1 MLDPNR
7 RYAYLAFVVLAVIWF
22 WVLIG
27 RPTPGGLFDKPVD
40 PVKPLAGF
48 TWVKDS
54 TAMSLYY
61 EAADVLKAPTT
72 AGGSLKSRIFS
83 KKDFKAAPAQIYALV
98 IETCKWSAVLKE
110 VIEKTGLLGLE
121 RKLTPLLSLLLVHD
135 LLLAKRGIAL
145 PATHGL
151 RASIERHKARLTA
164 EFTRARIRRGLG
176 SLEALT
182 EHVEAGG
189 DNTSGIPVTTH
200 PRWIRVNT
208 LKTTLEDQ
216 LNTTF
221 KDYSRTLN
229 VGEVQKRG
237 GKKIYLDAHIPNLV
251 AVPPS
256 ADLTKSAAYTSG
268 ALIFQD
274 KASCF
279 PAYLLDPLPEDGDV
293 IDSCAAPGNKTTHLA
308 SILASHSGSVDI
320 ADPTTLTELP
330 QRIHAFEKDKLRA
343 TTLAKMTALAG
354 SDVITKIHAA
364 TDFLKADPEAA
375 QFANVGA
382 LLLDP
387 SCSGSGIVGRDD
399 MPELHL
405 PSDAKGGA
413 AGSVG
418 KAGGGKGAKGKGK
431 GKDKPVE
438 EEKASQKRKREGE
451 EEKVEVLLDD
461 DGVPTAI
468 TSAQDLQARLAALAA
483 FQLTLLLHAMR
494 FPAARKITYS
504 TCSEHNEENEG
515 VVLAALESEVA
526 KKQGWRVLK
535 REEQVGGMKRWDVR
549 GVEGEK
555 GEYKAIKE
563 GCIRAN
569 KGDGEG
575 TMGFFV
581 CAFVRDSEG
590 GDVEAK
596 VVRDESGKIVRD
608 AMGVPVLASGGEDVA
623 MDEDEEWGGIGDEDE
638 EPVVESV
645 LNGDAVVD
653 EESKEGEEASKPA
666 KKKRRK
672 AKKKT

>member
-1 MLDPNR
+1 
-7 RYAYLAFVVLAVIWF
+7 
-22 WVLIG
+22 
-27 RPTPGGLFDKPVD
+27 
-40 PVKPLAGF
+40 
-48 TWVKDS
+48 
-54 TAMSLYY
+54 MSLYY

-121 RKLTPLLSLLLVHD
+121 RKLTPILSLLLVHD

-189 DNTSGIPVTTH
+189 DNTSGIPVTAH
-200 PRWIRVNT
+200 PRWIRINT

-221 KDYSRTLN
+221 KDYARTLN

-237 GKKIYLDAHIPNLV
+237 GKKIFLDAHVPNLV

-308 SILASHSGSVDI
+308 SILASHSSEVDI
-320 ADPTTLTELP
+320 ADPATLTELP

-343 TTLAKMTALAG
+343 TTLAKMVALAG

-364 TDFLKADPEAA
+364 SDFLKADPENPL
-375 QFANVGA
+375 FAKVGA

-405 PSDAKGGA
+405 PSDGKGGA
-413 AGSVG
+413 AAGV
-418 KAGGGKGAKGKGK
+418 KAGGKGAKGKGK
-431 GKDKPVE
+431 GKDKPA
-438 EEKASQKRKREGE
+438 EEKSSQKRKREGEE

-483 FQLTLLLHAMR
+483 FQLSLLLHAMK
-494 FPAARKITYS
+494 FPGARKITYS

-526 KKQGWRVLK
+526 KERGWRVL
-535 REEQVGGMKRWDVR
+535 RRDEQVGGMKRWEVR
-549 GVEGEK
+549 GVEGEG
-555 GEYKAIKE
+555 GEYRAIGE

-581 CAFVRDSEG
+581 CPFVRGGEG
-590 GDVEAK
+590 GVVEAE

-608 AMGVPVLASGGEDVA
+608 AMGVPVLASGGEDVVV
-623 MDEDEEWGGIGDEDE
+623 DGEDEEWGGIGDEDGE
-638 EPVVESV
+638 KVVESTTNGGPV
-645 LNGDAVVD
+645 LD
-653 EESKEGEEASKPA
+653 EDESKEGGAPQPA

>member
-1 MLDPNR
+1 
-7 RYAYLAFVVLAVIWF
+7 
-22 WVLIG
+22 
-27 RPTPGGLFDKPVD
+27 
-40 PVKPLAGF
+40 
-48 TWVKDS
+48 
-54 TAMSLYY
+54 MSLYY
-61 EAADVLKAPTT
+61 EAADVLKAPTS

-176 SLEALT
+176 SLDALT

-189 DNTSGIPVTTH
+189 DNTNGIPATAH
-200 PRWIRVNT
+200 PRWIRINT

-216 LNTTF
+216 LATTF

-237 GKKIYLDAHIPNLV
+237 GKKIFLDAHVPNLV

-308 SILASHSGSVDI
+308 SILASHSPVVDK
-320 ADPTTLTELP
+320 ADATTLAKLP
-330 QRIHAFEKDKLRA
+330 QRIHAFEKDKMRA
-343 TTLAKMTALAG
+343 TTLAKMVALAG
-354 SDVITKIHAA
+354 SDVVTKIHAA
-364 TDFLKADPEAA
+364 TDFLKADPDSP

-405 PSDAKGGA
+405 PSADSKGA
-413 AGSVG
+413 AAAGG
-418 KAGGGKGAKGKGK
+418 KAGEKGGKGKGK
-431 GKDKPVE
+431 GKYKPVK
-438 EEKASQKRKREGE
+438 EEKPSQKRKREGKE

-494 FPAARKITYS
+494 FPAAQKITYS

-515 VVLAALESEVA
+515 VVLSALESEVA
-526 KKQGWRVLK
+526 KERGWRVLK
-535 REEQVGGMKRWDVR
+535 REEQVGGMKRWEVR
-549 GVEGEK
+549 GVEGK
-555 GEYKAIKE
+555 SGEYKAIRE

-581 CAFVRDSEG
+581 CAFVRDGEN
-590 GDVEAK
+590 DVEAK

-608 AMGVPVLASGGEDVA
+608 ATGVPVLASGGEDVA
-623 MDEDEEWGGIGDEDE
+623 MGDEGEEWGGIGDEAE
-638 EPVVESV
+638 EQVVESAT
-645 LNGDAVVD
+645 NGEATAALD
-653 EESKEGEEASKPA
+653 EGESKEGEASKPA

>member
-1 MLDPNR
+1 M
-7 RYAYLAFVVLAVIWF
+7 
-22 WVLIG
+22 
-27 RPTPGGLFDKPVD
+27 
-40 PVKPLAGF
+40 
-48 TWVKDS
+48 
-54 TAMSLYY
+54 
-61 EAADVLKAPTT
+61 
-72 AGGSLKSRIFS
+72 
-83 KKDFKAAPAQIYALV
+83 
-98 IETCKWSAVLKE
+98 
-110 VIEKTGLLGLE
+110 
-121 RKLTPLLSLLLVHD
+121 
-135 LLLAKRGIAL
+135 
-145 PATHGL
+145 
-151 RASIERHKARLTA
+151 
-164 EFTRARIRRGLG
+164 
-176 SLEALT
+176 
-182 EHVEAGG
+182 
-189 DNTSGIPVTTH
+189 
-200 PRWIRVNT
+200 
-208 LKTTLEDQ
+208 
-216 LNTTF
+216 
-221 KDYSRTLN
+221 
-229 VGEVQKRG
+229 
-237 GKKIYLDAHIPNLV
+237 
-251 AVPPS
+251 PPS

-308 SILASHSGSVDI
+308 SILASHSSVVDI

-330 QRIHAFEKDKLRA
+330 QKIHAFEKDKLRA
-343 TTLAKMTALAG
+343 TTLAKMVALAG
-354 SDVITKIHAA
+354 SDVVTKIHAS
-364 TDFLKADPEAA
+364 TDFLKADPENP
-375 QFANVGA
+375 QFAKVGA

-413 AGSVG
+413 AAVP
-418 KAGGGKGAKGKGK
+418 KAGGKGGKGKGK

-438 EEKASQKRKREGE
+438 EKPSQKRKRDGKE

-494 FPAARKITYS
+494 FPKARKITYS

-526 KKQGWRVLK
+526 KEKGWRVL
-535 REEQVGGMKRWDVR
+535 RRDEQVGGMKRWDVR

-555 GEYKAIKE
+555 GEYKAIME

-581 CAFVRDSEG
+581 CAFVRDGEG
-590 GDVEAK
+590 EAEVEARL
-596 VVRDESGKIVRD
+596 VRDESGKIVRD
-608 AMGVPVLASGGEDVA
+608 AMGIPVLATGGEDVV
-623 MDEDEEWGGIGDEDE
+623 MDVEDEEDEEWGGIGDEGE
-638 EPVVESV
+638 EKVVESTT
-645 LNGDAVVD
+645 NGDATVTLD
-653 EESKEGEEASKPA
+653 EDESMEGEASKPA

>member
-1 MLDPNR
+1 MFGTL
-7 RYAYLAFVVLAVIWF
+7 LL
-22 WVLIG
+22 
-27 RPTPGGLFDKPVD
+27 
-40 PVKPLAGF
+40 
-48 TWVKDS
+48 
-54 TAMSLYY
+54 
-61 EAADVLKAPTT
+61 
-72 AGGSLKSRIFS
+72 
-83 KKDFKAAPAQIYALV
+83 
-98 IETCKWSAVLKE
+98 
-110 VIEKTGLLGLE
+110 EKTSQLTHSQ
-121 RKLTPLLSLLLVHD
+121 LTPLLSLLLVHD

-176 SLEALT
+176 SLDALT

-189 DNTSGIPVTTH
+189 DNTTGIPATAH
-200 PRWIRVNT
+200 PRWIRINT

-216 LNTTF
+216 LATTF

-237 GKKIYLDAHIPNLV
+237 GKKIFLDAHVPNLV

-268 ALIFQD
+268 SLIFQD

-308 SILASHSGSVDI
+308 SILASHSPVVDK

-343 TTLAKMTALAG
+343 TTLAKMVALAG
-354 SDVITKIHAA
+354 SDVVTKIHAA
-364 TDFLKADPEAA
+364 TDFLKADPDSRY
-375 QFANVGA
+375 FAKVGA

-405 PSDAKGGA
+405 PSADPKGA
-413 AGSVG
+413 AAAGG
-418 KAGGGKGAKGKGK
+418 KAGEKGGKGKGK
-431 GKDKPVE
+431 GKDKPAK
-438 EEKASQKRKREGE
+438 EEKPSQKRKRDGKE

-494 FPAARKITYS
+494 FPGAQKITYS

-526 KKQGWRVLK
+526 KERGWRVLK
-535 REEQVGGMKRWDVR
+535 REEQVGGMKRWEVR
-549 GVEGEK
+549 GVEGK
-555 GEYKAIKE
+555 SGEYKAIRE

-581 CAFVRDSEG
+581 CAFVRDGESV
-590 GDVEAK
+590 DVEAK

-623 MDEDEEWGGIGDEDE
+623 MGDEGEEWGGIGDEPE
-638 EPVVESV
+638 KQVVESV
-645 LNGDAVVD
+645 TNGEATAALD
-653 EESKEGEEASKPA
+653 EDESKEGEASKPA

>member
-1 MLDPNR
+1 
-7 RYAYLAFVVLAVIWF
+7 
-22 WVLIG
+22 
-27 RPTPGGLFDKPVD
+27 
-40 PVKPLAGF
+40 
-48 TWVKDS
+48 
-54 TAMSLYY
+54 MSLYY

-72 AGGSLKSRIFS
+72 TGGSLKSRIFS

-135 LLLAKRGIAL
+135 LLLAKRGISL

-200 PRWIRVNT
+200 PRWIRINT

-216 LNTTF
+216 LATTF
-221 KDYSRTLN
+221 KDYTRALEVS
-229 VGEVQKRG
+229 EVQKRG
-237 GKKIYLDAHIPNLV
+237 GKKIFLDAHVPNLI

-279 PAYLLDPLPEDGDV
+279 PAYLLDPLAEDGDV

-308 SILASHSGSVDI
+308 SILAAHSPAVDV
-320 ADPTTLTELP
+320 ADPTTLAELP
-330 QRIHAFEKDKLRA
+330 QKIHAFEKDKMRA
-343 TTLAKMTALAG
+343 VTLAKMVALAG
-354 SDVITKIHAA
+354 SDGMTKIHAA
-364 TDFLKADPEAA
+364 SDFLKADPESP
-375 QFANVGA
+375 QFAKVGA

-405 PSDAKGGA
+405 PSEAKGGA
-413 AGSVG
+413 A
-418 KAGGGKGAKGKGK
+418 AGGKPGAKGGKGKGK
-431 GKDKPVE
+431 GKDKPTE
-438 EEKASQKRKREGE
+438 DEKPSQKRKRDGE
-451 EEKVEVLLDD
+451 AEEKVEVLLDD

-494 FPAARKITYS
+494 FPGARKITYS

-526 KKQGWRVLK
+526 REREWRVLR

-549 GVEGEK
+549 GVDGPEGEYE
-555 GEYKAIKE
+555 GISE

-581 CAFVRDSEG
+581 CPFVRDG
-590 GDVEAK
+590 GAEVEVEKK
-596 VVRDESGKIVRD
+596 VVRDERGMIVRD
-608 AMGVPVLASGGEDVA
+608 AMGVPILASGGEDVA
-623 MDEDEEWGGIGDEDE
+623 MDEDEDEEWGGIGDEDGE
-638 EPVVESV
+638 QVVESV
-645 LNGDAVVD
+645 PSGEAAVVVD
-653 EESKEGEEASKPA
+653 EDESKEGEAEKPT

>member
-1 MLDPNR
+1 
-7 RYAYLAFVVLAVIWF
+7 
-22 WVLIG
+22 
-27 RPTPGGLFDKPVD
+27 
-40 PVKPLAGF
+40 
-48 TWVKDS
+48 
-54 TAMSLYY
+54 MSLYY

-121 RKLTPLLSLLLVHD
+121 RKLTPILSLLLVHD

-189 DNTSGIPVTTH
+189 DNTSGIPVTAH
-200 PRWIRVNT
+200 PRWIRINT
-208 LKTTLEDQ
+208 LRTTLEDQ
-216 LNTTF
+216 LKTTF

-237 GKKIYLDAHIPNLV
+237 GKKIFLDAHVPNLV

-308 SILASHSGSVDI
+308 SILASHSSVVDI

-330 QRIHAFEKDKLRA
+330 QKIHAFEKDKLRA
-343 TTLAKMTALAG
+343 TTLAKMVALAG
-354 SDVITKIHAA
+354 SDVVTKIHAS
-364 TDFLKADPEAA
+364 TDFLKADPENP
-375 QFANVGA
+375 QFAKVGA

-405 PSDAKGGA
+405 PSDAQGGA
-413 AGSVG
+413 AAAVG
-418 KAGGGKGAKGKGK
+418 KAGAKGGKGKGK
-431 GKDKPVE
+431 GKDKPA
-438 EEKASQKRKREGE
+438 EEKPSQKRKRDGKE

-494 FPAARKITYS
+494 FPGARKITYS

-526 KKQGWRVLK
+526 EARGWRVL
-535 REEQVGGMKRWDVR
+535 RRDEQVGGMKRWHVR

-555 GEYKAIKE
+555 GEYRAIRE

-581 CAFVRDSEG
+581 CAFVWDGDGDG
-590 GDVEAK
+590 GPEVEAK
-596 VVRDESGKIVRD
+596 LVRDESGKIVRD
-608 AMGVPVLASGGEDVA
+608 AMGIPVLATGGEDVV
-623 MDEDEEWGGIGDEDE
+623 MGGEDEEWGGIGDEDE
-638 EPVVESV
+638 EKVVGSV
-645 LNGDAVVD
+645 ANGDATVALD
-653 EESKEGEEASKPA
+653 EDENKEGEASTPA

>member
-1 MLDPNR
+1 
-7 RYAYLAFVVLAVIWF
+7 
-22 WVLIG
+22 
-27 RPTPGGLFDKPVD
+27 
-40 PVKPLAGF
+40 
-48 TWVKDS
+48 
-54 TAMSLYY
+54 MSLYY

-72 AGGSLKSRIFS
+72 VGGSLKSRIFS

-189 DNTSGIPVTTH
+189 DNTSGIPATAH
-200 PRWIRVNT
+200 PRWIRINT

-216 LNTTF
+216 LKTTF

-237 GKKIYLDAHIPNLV
+237 GKKIFLDAHVPNLV

-308 SILASHSGSVDI
+308 SILASHSPAVDI

-343 TTLAKMTALAG
+343 TTLSKMVALAG
-354 SDVITKIHAA
+354 SDVVTKIHAA
-364 TDFLKADPEAA
+364 TDFLKADPESP
-375 QFANVGA
+375 QFAKVGA

-405 PSDAKGGA
+405 PSADAKGSAGA
-413 AGSVG
+413 KPS
-418 KAGGGKGAKGKGK
+418 GKGAKGKGK
-431 GKDKPVE
+431 GKDKPAE
-438 EEKASQKRKREGE
+438 EEKQSQKRKRDSEK

-468 TSAQDLQARLAALAA
+468 ASAQDLQARLAALAA
-483 FQLTLLLHAMR
+483 FQLTLLLHAMK
-494 FPAARKITYS
+494 FPGARKITYS

-526 KKQGWRVLK
+526 KERGWRVLK
-535 REEQVGGMKRWDVR
+535 REEQVGGMKRWEVR
-549 GVEGEK
+549 GVEGPK
-555 GEYKAIKE
+555 GEYEEISE

-581 CAFVRDSEG
+581 CPFVRDG
-590 GDVEAK
+590 GDVEVEAK

-608 AMGVPVLASGGEDVA
+608 AMGMPVLASGGEDVA
-623 MDEDEEWGGIGDEDE
+623 MDEGNEEWGGIGDEE
-638 EPVVESV
+638 LGEQVVV
-645 LNGDAVVD
+645 AATNGEAAAALDD
-653 EESKEGEEASKPA
+653 DESKEGEASKPA